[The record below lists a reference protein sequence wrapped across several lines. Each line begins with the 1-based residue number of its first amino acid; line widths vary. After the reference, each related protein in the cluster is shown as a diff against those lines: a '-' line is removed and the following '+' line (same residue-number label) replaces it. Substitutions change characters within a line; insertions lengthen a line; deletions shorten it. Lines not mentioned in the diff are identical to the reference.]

1 MIGLHQGIRMSE
13 KYMIH
18 RIKDRYCVPLQAT
31 RPNTG
36 MEDDYFTESWLFL
49 SLSLFA
55 FQDQSA
61 FNWRIYDNYIGTQNI
76 RSLCESVLKS
86 RTMY

>member
-1 MIGLHQGIRMSE
+1 MSE

-18 RIKDRYCVPLQAT
+18 LIKDRYCVPLQAT

-61 FNWRIYDNYIGTQNI
+61 FN
-76 RSLCESVLKS
+76 
-86 RTMY
+86 